1 MDLINEMN
9 KTVERIVQTISSR
22 EVAEMMEMKHTHLLE
37 KIDKINE
44 TFNNRKI
51 GSSKYW
57 IKGAYKQA
65 GNGKENREYQIT
77 KLGCEFLAH
86 KSTGEKG
93 IIFTDRYMTRF
104 EEMEQVIKNNLNP
117 YQGLSKEL
125 QAIFLVDR
133 KQQENEKQ
141 INAVAKDLKD
151 FKENAPLFN
160 VECEELQK
168 ALKKKV
174 VNLLGGKQS
183 IAYRDNSVRQK
194 AFIDI
199 QHQIKREFA
208 VNSYKGI
215 KRIHFAK
222 ALEIIEDYRLPIA
235 LQEVVEVLNCQVSI
249 QNVAKSDFY
258 S

>member
-1 MDLINEMN
+1 MN
-9 KTVERIVQTISSR
+9 NLVDKTIQTIPSY
-22 EVAEMMEMKHTHLLE
+22 EVAKMMERPHWKVLNMIEGKAGE
-37 KIDKINE
+37 
-44 TFNNRKI
+44 I
-51 GSSKYW
+51 GITKVLTDNDFVVSDYFIESN
-57 IKGAYKQA
+57 YKDA
-65 GNGKENREYQIT
+65 SGKSNKCYECT
-77 KLGCEFLAH
+77 KLGCDLLAN
-86 KSTGEKG
+86 KLTGEKG
-93 IIFTDRYMTRF
+93 ILFTARYVNKF
-104 EEMEQVIKNNLNP
+104 NKMEQVINLNP
-117 YQGLSKEL
+117 YQELSKEL
-125 QAIFLVDR
+125 QAIFALDKNQQAINR
-133 KQQENEKQ
+133 K
-141 INAVAKDLKD
+141 IDTVAGDLKD

-222 ALEIIEDYRLPIA
+222 ALEIIEDYRLPTA